1 MPGERSRLAF
11 EAAKRAMPGG
21 VNSPVRAFGA
31 VGGTPVFLQSGAGA
45 VVRDVDGK
53 DYVDFVGSWG
63 PLILGHAA
71 PAVVEAVC
79 AAARR
84 GMTFGAPTEQETRL
98 VEMLKQAMPAIE
110 KARLVSSGTEAV
122 MSALRLA
129 RGVTGRDLI
138 VKCEGCYHGH
148 VDGLLVHAGSGLATF
163 GRSSSPGSPEALAAL
178 TGVVPV
184 SDGASLEAFVGG
196 HGRGVAGLM
205 LEPVAGN
212 MGVAAPDEDFL
223 AAARRLTRENGALL
237 IVDEVITGF
246 RVAWGGAQARYG
258 LEPDLV
264 TLGKV
269 VGGGLPIGVYGG
281 AARRMDQLAREGPVY
296 QAGTL
301 SGNPLATAA
310 GIATL
315 EALRAPGTYE
325 RLESLG
331 QALEKAL
338 LDAAKGA
345 GVALRVNRVGSMLT
359 PFFTDREV
367 TDFATARASS
377 VKRYAA
383 FFHGLLKR
391 GVYAPPSQFEAWF
404 VSLAHTPAHIEAAGQ
419 AAAEAMREVGE

>member
-1 MPGERSRLAF
+1 MPGEKSRLAF

-31 VGGTPVFLQSGAGA
+31 VGGTPVFFQSGAGA
-45 VVRDVDGK
+45 MLRDVDGK
-53 DYVDFVGSWG
+53 EYVDFVGSWG

-79 AAARR
+79 EAARR

-98 VEMLKQAMPAIE
+98 VEMLKEAMPAIE

-138 VKCEGCYHGH
+138 VKCDGCYHGH
-148 VDGLLVHAGSGLATF
+148 VDGLLAHAGSGLATF

-178 TGVVPV
+178 TGVVPFNDV
-184 SDGASLEAFVGG
+184 ASLKTFFDE
-196 HGRGVAGLM
+196 HGRDVAALI

-212 MGVAAPDEDFL
+212 MGVAPPDEDFL

-264 TLGKV
+264 TLGKI

-281 AARRMDQLAREGPVY
+281 LARHMDHMAPEGPVY

-301 SGNPLATAA
+301 SGNPLAT
-310 GIATL
+310 
-315 EALRAPGTYE
+315 
-325 RLESLG
+325 
-331 QALEKAL
+331 
-338 LDAAKGA
+338 
-345 GVALRVNRVGSMLT
+345 V
-359 PFFTDREV
+359 DRK
-367 TDFATARASS
+367 S
-377 VKRYAA
+377 V
-383 FFHGLLKR
+383 
-391 GVYAPPSQFEAWF
+391 V
-404 VSLAHTPAHIEAAGQ
+404 
-419 AAAEAMREVGE
+419 

>member
-1 MPGERSRLAF
+1 MPGEKSRLAF

-31 VGGTPVFLQSGAGA
+31 VGGTPVFFQSGAGA
-45 VVRDVDGK
+45 MLRDVDGK
-53 DYVDFVGSWG
+53 EYVDFVGSWG

-79 AAARR
+79 EAARR

-98 VEMLKQAMPAIE
+98 VEMLKEAMPAIE

-138 VKCEGCYHGH
+138 VKCDGCYHGH
-148 VDGLLVHAGSGLATF
+148 VDGLLAHAGSGLATF

-178 TGVVPV
+178 TGVVPFNDV
-184 SDGASLEAFVGG
+184 ASLKTFFDE
-196 HGRGVAGLM
+196 HGRDVAALI

-212 MGVAAPDEDFL
+212 MGVAPPDEDFL

-264 TLGKV
+264 TLGKI

-281 AARRMDQLAREGPVY
+281 LARHMDHMAPEGPVY

-367 TDFATARASS
+367 TDFATARAAS

-404 VSLAHTPAHIEAAGQ
+404 VSLAHTPAHIEAAGR
-419 AAAEAMREVGE
+419 AAAEAMKEVGE